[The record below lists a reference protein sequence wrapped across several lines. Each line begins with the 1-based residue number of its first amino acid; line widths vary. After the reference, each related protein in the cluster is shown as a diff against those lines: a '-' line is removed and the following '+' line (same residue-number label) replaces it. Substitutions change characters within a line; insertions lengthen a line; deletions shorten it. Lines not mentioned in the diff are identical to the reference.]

1 MNVINKSNDIEYVI
15 YINSDLIK
23 FKFRTVSS
31 LAKIDWDKTEQ
42 HMIRLQGSILSKVA
56 YQNQFW
62 IIHHSTE
69 GTFFFKCELFYFYL
83 GLLKEQA
90 MLYVLLDIENDHYL
104 TDPLGTISKSKF
116 IWMKFI

>member
-15 YINSDLIK
+15 YLNFDLIK

-42 HMIRLQGSILSKVA
+42 HIIRLQGSILSISA

-69 GTFFFKCELFYFYL
+69 GTFFLNVNYF
-83 GLLKEQA
+83 
-90 MLYVLLDIENDHYL
+90 I
-104 TDPLGTISKSKF
+104 F
-116 IWMKFI
+116 I